1 MVFYTADFFQLLRF
15 LFLFLRLKKRFI
27 TRHASP
33 AATAAKLPDTVD
45 PG

>member
-15 LFLFLRLKKRFI
+15 LFFFLRLKKRFI
-27 TRHASP
+27 TRHVSP
-33 AATAAKLPDTVD
+33 GAIAAKLPDAVD